1 MDKPVKPGES
11 RPRPPERPPERPSP
25 KARSLAEL
33 KKGERGVVERIEGDS
48 AFKRKLGALGVV
60 RGVEIM
66 LDHTAPMGDPRAY
79 FLLGY
84 NLSLRNEDAR
94 KILLEPE

>member
-1 MDKPVKPGES
+1 MDKPVKSSEGDTRSKAHPQ
-11 RPRPPERPPERPSP
+11 
-25 KARSLAEL
+25 ARSLADL
-33 KKGERGVVERIEGDS
+33 AHGERGVVDKIEGD
-48 AFKRKLGALGVV
+48 AVFRRKLSALGVV
-60 RGVEIM
+60 KGIEIM

-94 KILLEPE
+94 KILLRTE